1 MRKWMHP
8 KLKEN
13 ATMTSYEIEFSAKE
27 LSYFLFREKRCP
39 SCEELLQRAELG
51 KGYIGSANKLGI
63 YYRCSTCN
71 ETYSLTD
78 LSEKGKPDT
87 DTSRG

>member
-1 MRKWMHP
+1 MKKRMHQ

-39 SCEELLQRAELG
+39 SCEEMLQRAELG
-51 KGYIGSANKLGI
+51 KGYVGSVNKLGI

-78 LSEKGKPDT
+78 LCEKGKTDT